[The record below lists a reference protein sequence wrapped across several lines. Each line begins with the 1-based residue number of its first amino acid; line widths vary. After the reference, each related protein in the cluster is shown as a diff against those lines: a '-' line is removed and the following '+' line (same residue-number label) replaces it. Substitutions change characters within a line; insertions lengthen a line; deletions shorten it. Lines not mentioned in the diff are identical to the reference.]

1 LNDALQ
7 IYLGDSGGGIV
18 EVINGSYYLR
28 GIASVTLTDV
38 NGRCNV
44 ENPVGFT
51 NVESFINWIK
61 ARIY

>member
-1 LNDALQ
+1 MNDALQ
-7 IYLGDSGGGIV
+7 FYVGDSGGGIV

-28 GIASVTLTDV
+28 GIASVTLTEV

-61 ARIY
+61 ERI